1 LPVRFGGKYS
11 GQVIERMENANT
23 HCKHERA
30 LLIFVFKTFQA
41 LDTFSPVAVAMAVAV
56 AVPV

>member
-1 LPVRFGGKYS
+1 
-11 GQVIERMENANT
+11 MENANT